1 MAQRKR
7 YEAGIKAKVAL
18 EVLRERETVNEV
30 ASRHQVHPNQARKW
44 AVALRQRAIE
54 VFGRE
59 PRETD
64 AVDEKAMAELYAEI
78 GRLTMERDYLKKK
91 LGQCR

>member
-18 EVLRERETVNEV
+18 EVLRERETVNEI
-30 ASRHQVHPNQARKW
+30 ASRYQVHPNQARKW
-44 AVALRQRAIE
+44 AAALRQRAME
-54 VFGRE
+54 VFSHDRRE
-59 PRETD
+59 EED
-64 AVDEKAMAELYAEI
+64 ADGEATAELYAQI